1 LGLLLIKPEEII
13 ASGFFDLSIYLNF
26 VPPEH
31 LSIKTFTMNNS
42 KKRTTTPNCT
52 LYLIPIIFMSFC
64 SQKQEVNLDNGR
76 EQKPNIIYILADD
89 LGFGDLGVYG
99 QDKIETPNIDRLA
112 ASGMLFRNHYTGSTV
127 CAPSRSA
134 LLTGLHTGHTPI
146 RGNKELIPEGQE
158 AMPDSIFTI
167 GKMMKQAGY
176 ATGAFGK
183 WGLGFVETS
192 GDPINQGF
200 DTFFGYNCQ
209 RIAHRYY
216 PEYLWE
222 NQEKYYLEGNDWENQ
237 EVYAQDIIHDKTM
250 AFLEANKEKPFFMFV
265 PLVAPHAEL
274 AVPDDEIFH
283 KYRKKFGEE
292 QPFVGGEG
300 ADYGSE
306 NIVIAKYQSQLYPR
320 ATYAAMVERIDRY
333 VGEILDKVEEM
344 GLTENT
350 VILFASDNGP
360 HREGGNDPDFFNSNG
375 DYRGYKRDLYE
386 GGIRTPF
393 IVKWPGIIAAGTE
406 NDHISAFWDVLPTL
420 AEIIGFG
427 DLPKIDG
434 ISFLPSLQQKD
445 QKEHDYLY
453 WEFVEQG
460 GKQAIRKGDWKVVK
474 LNAKNPKETKLELYN
489 LKDDPSEKIDLALQ
503 YPELVAE
510 MDILMQQ
517 AHVTNPIFPLFGDE
531 GGDRP

>member
-1 LGLLLIKPEEII
+1 MTSTKKKLTQAKLILLLLPLVFM
-13 ASGFFDLSIYLNF
+13 AF
-26 VPPEH
+26 
-31 LSIKTFTMNNS
+31 
-42 KKRTTTPNCT
+42 CT
-52 LYLIPIIFMSFC
+52 
-64 SQKQEVNLDNGR
+64 QKQEEISEDKEG
-76 EQKPNIIYILADD
+76 QKPNIIYILADD
-89 LGFGDLGVYG
+89 LGFGDLGAYG
-99 QDKIETPNIDRLA
+99 QELIETPNIDRLA

-146 RGNKELIPEGQE
+146 RGNKEFFPEGQQ
-158 AMPDSIFTI
+158 ALPDSVFTI
-167 GKMMKQAGY
+167 GKMLQQSGY

-183 WGLGFVETS
+183 WGLGFIATS
-192 GDPINQGF
+192 GDPQNQGF

-216 PEYLWE
+216 PDYLWE
-222 NQEKYYLEGNDWENQ
+222 NQEKYYLEGNDWNNQ
-237 EVYAQDIIHDKTM
+237 EVYAQDLIHDRTM
-250 AFLEANKEKPFFMFV
+250 AFLEANKAKPFFMFV

-274 AVPDDEIFH
+274 AVPDDKIFQ

-292 QPFVGGEG
+292 QAFVGGEG
-300 ADYGSE
+300 ADYGSGLQ
-306 NIVIAKYQSQLYPR
+306 VAKYQSQPYPR

-333 VGEILDKVEEM
+333 VGEILDKVEAL

-375 DYRGYKRDLYE
+375 EYRGYKRDLYE

-393 IVKWPGIIAAGTE
+393 IVKWPGTIAAGTV

-434 ISFLPSLQQKD
+434 ISFLPSLLQKD
-445 QKEHDYLY
+445 QEEHDYLY

-460 GKQAIRKGDWKVVK
+460 GKQAIRKGDWKAVK
-474 LNAKNPKETKLELYN
+474 LNAKNPRETKLELYN
-489 LKDDPSEKIDLALQ
+489 LKQDPAEENDLAPQ

-510 MDILMQQ
+510 MEALMQE
-517 AHVTNPIFPLFGDE
+517 AHVTNPVFPLFGDE
-531 GGDRP
+531 SGDRP